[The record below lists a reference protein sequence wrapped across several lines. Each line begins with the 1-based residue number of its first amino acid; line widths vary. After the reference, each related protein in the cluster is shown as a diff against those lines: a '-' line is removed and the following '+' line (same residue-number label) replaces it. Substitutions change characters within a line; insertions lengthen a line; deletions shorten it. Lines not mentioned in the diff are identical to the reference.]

1 MRAGGLS
8 KARFGRLHDVMASY
22 VERGAVAGIVTLVS
36 RGGEVHR
43 DAIGRT
49 ALDGDDP
56 MRPDTLF
63 RIASMTKPVA
73 AVAAMI
79 LVEEAKLRLDDPV
92 DRWLPELADRKV
104 LRSPLSA
111 LHDTVPAS
119 RPLTLRD
126 LLTMRAGYGLVMD
139 GAGDHPIQQAM
150 DAAGISP
157 GPTPPAL
164 EPDEL
169 ILRFARLPLIHQ
181 PGERWLYHTSF
192 EILAVL
198 IARAAGM
205 PFEEFLQQRIFAPL
219 GMTDTTFSVPAGQ
232 QSRLATCYEGDAA
245 IGGLVLYEDGH
256 GGHFAHHAVTPSG
269 GSGLVATVDDYLAFG
284 RMLLNCGRHGT
295 ERILARPT
303 VQAMT
308 TDQLTPAQKAASPF
322 FPRFWESRGWGFGV
336 SMVTRRDDVAS
347 VPGRFGWDGGFGT
360 SWSSDPQEDLVGVL
374 MIQRLYDPTVA
385 AINADFWTL
394 VYQALDD

>member
-1 MRAGGLS
+1 MSGALS
-8 KARFGRLHDVMASY
+8 NARLGRLHDVMAGY
-22 VERGAVAGIVTLVS
+22 VERGEVPGVVTLVS
-36 RGGEVHR
+36 RRGEVHR

-49 ALDGDDP
+49 ALDGGVP

-63 RIASMTKPVA
+63 RIASMTKPIA

-92 DRWLPELADRKV
+92 DRWLPELADRRV
-104 LRSPLSA
+104 LRTPASP

-119 RPLTLRD
+119 RPITLRD
-126 LLTMRAGYGLVMD
+126 LLTMRAGYGLVME
-139 GAGDHPIQQAM
+139 GPGDHPIQQAM
-150 DAAGISP
+150 DEAGISP
-157 GPTPPAL
+157 GATPPAL

-169 ILRFARLPLIHQ
+169 IQRFADLPLIHH

-219 GMTDTTFSVPAGQ
+219 GMSDTAFSVPAGQ
-232 QSRLATCYEGDAA
+232 QSRLATCYESDAA
-245 IGGLVLYEDGH
+245 IGGLVLYEDDR

-284 RMLLNCGRHGT
+284 RMILSRRRHGT

-308 TDQLTPAQKAASPF
+308 TDQLTPAHKAASPF
-322 FPRFWESRGWGFGV
+322 FPGFWDSRGWGFGV
-336 SMVTRRDDVAS
+336 SMITRRDDVAS

-360 SWSSDPQEDLVGVL
+360 SWSSDPEEDLVGVL
-374 MIQRLYDPTVA
+374 MIQRLYDPIVA
-385 AINADFWTL
+385 AIDADFRTL
-394 VYQALDD
+394 VYQAIDD